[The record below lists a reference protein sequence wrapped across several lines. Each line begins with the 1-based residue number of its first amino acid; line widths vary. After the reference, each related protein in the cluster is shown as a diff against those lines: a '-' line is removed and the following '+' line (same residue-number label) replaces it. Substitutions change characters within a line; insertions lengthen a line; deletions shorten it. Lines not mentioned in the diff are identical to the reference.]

1 MEAHDVT
8 IFEQQGSV
16 DVSLHLKFP
25 ADLDLRSAA
34 EIARRVEE
42 AICARPEVLAVQTHL
57 EPLERTLTAREA
69 DDAAE
74 LHASRTIDELV
85 RGRTGSRPEKIKLLA
100 TDGGRVVFLTLRVD
114 EQTTLTDA
122 HQLAGELEEEL
133 RLRLPDIADVV
144 IHTQT

>member
-1 MEAHDVT
+1 
-8 IFEQQGSV
+8 
-16 DVSLHLKFP
+16 
-25 ADLDLRSAA
+25 
-34 EIARRVEE
+34 
-42 AICARPEVLAVQTHL
+42 
-57 EPLERTLTAREA
+57 LTAREA

-74 LHASRTIDELV
+74 LRASRTIDELV
-85 RGRTGSRPEKIKLLA
+85 QERTGSRPEKIKLLA